1 MSRRQ
6 GGGALGGL
14 PAAGRDA
21 VLAAATER
29 GWTRDELLVRDGDDA
44 ASLMIITAGHAVA
57 RLATAAGD
65 QVTLS
70 VLGPGD
76 VIGEV
81 GLLIRSGERTADV
94 VALEPVAALV
104 LRRPDFDRIR
114 RTRPEVDDFVME
126 LMARRIDRL
135 SYRVAEAHHVPVPQR
150 VARRLH
156 EVGRLYVADD
166 RPVRIPLTQEDIAG
180 LAGATRPTVNAV
192 LRQLERDGVVRLGRA
207 RLELVDIPELR
218 RRCV

>member
-135 SYRVAEAHHVPVPQR
+135 SHRVAEAHHVPVPQR